1 MSNSWMNQKV
11 NELPTVKPGKQF
23 ITIASVEDKSDEKG
37 NRVLVTFSTSNGAQF
52 TKMFFESSVIADNIK
67 DRDKDYNNMIA
78 QLKLESPK
86 VSEVIKT
93 GRKFYANVSYGV
105 DAQGFN
111 KPYPNITS
119 YVPTEE
125 DMDF

>member
-1 MSNSWMNQKV
+1 
-11 NELPTVKPGKQF
+11 
-23 ITIASVEDKSDEKG
+23 
-37 NRVLVTFSTSNGAQF
+37 
-52 TKMFFESSVIADNIK
+52 MFFESSVIADNIK

-86 VSEVIKT
+86 VSEVIKA